1 MAFDSGKNRLYENYM
16 GDTQNL
22 LGQYSIGTGRTPT
35 SNQMYGMTQGMLSPL
50 LQYDLAKRQ
59 QQKMLGLQ
67 WEQMHEARQSRPS
80 ALESGLKMAM
90 GAGMAGMSMYN
101 QYQQGQQSGALTNLI
116 TGEDGGIINEPI
128 IGKGIQSGNNYL
140 FGEKGPEALTPMT
153 EENDNE
159 DDFWSIFQS
168 KKKVDEEQQPQQQQ
182 QSQGQG
188 GQSQM
193 SPTQMLSIAQ
203 KTPLN
208 KYLGPLASKTG
219 PQATTQAS
227 GYGATST
234 PAYSSAYLAPEAGGM
249 AGAEAGTGAAGLT
262 GAEAGGASAGADA
275 MAGMSGGTGGAS
287 GGIGGLGAGAG
298 IGAIIAAAIAGQH
311 ALSRN
316 TGTRIDPSSGTR
328 LEKGSPGYYE
338 GTKTSDVFGGHFGTE
353 PWLAFLHDKL
363 NMSPTVG
370 EQFDAA
376 NMSDKVKLGPAML
389 DYWANP
395 GGTWAADIGEKALGK
410 AGGKYARIALN
421 PLGEILKKIF

>member
-1 MAFDSGKNRLYENYM
+1 MPIYKETSNYYGHGL
-16 GDTQNL
+16 GDMNNA
-22 LGQYSIGTGRTPT
+22 LGQYTIGTGRSANPDQT
-35 SNQMYGMTQGMLSPL
+35 YGMAQGMLSPL
-50 LQYDLAKRQ
+50 LQYDLARRKQ
-59 QQKMLGLQ
+59 QQ
-67 WEQMHEARQSRPS
+67 QMAMWWKERHDARRAQPS
-80 ALESGLKMAM
+80 AFESMFKNVLG
-90 GAGMAGMSMYN
+90 GGMAGMSMYN
-101 QYQQGQQSGALTNLI
+101 QYQSGQSNSALTGLLQNMGSQ
-116 TGEDGGIINEPI
+116 TAAHGGTINEPI
-128 IGKGIQSGNNYL
+128 VGQGLMTGKTYS
-140 FGEKGPEALTPMT
+140 FGEEGPETVTPM
-153 EENDNE
+153 DDGG
-159 DDFWSIFQS
+159 DDFWSMFQG
-168 KKKVDEEQQPQQQQ
+168 KKKVDEQQQPQQQQ
-182 QSQGQG
+182 QGQG

-219 PQATTQAS
+219 PQATQAS

-249 AGAEAGTGAAGLT
+249 AAGEAGLGAAT
-262 GAEAGGASAGADA
+262 GAEAGGAAAGGEA
-275 MAGMSGGTGGAS
+275 MAGMTGGTGGAS

-316 TGTRIDPSSGTR
+316 TGTRVDPSSGER

-353 PWLAFLHDKL
+353 PWLAFLHDKM

-376 NMSDKVKLGPAML
+376 SMKDKVKLGPALM

-395 GGTWAADIGEKALGK
+395 GGTWAADIGEKLLGDK
-410 AGGKYARIALN
+410 MGKTARKVIN